1 MLNLL
6 MEAGGGTISAKCS
19 WSALTALLTFK
30 TRLFKKIMR
39 IFAAPQ
45 LAPIGEGGGDMFRK
59 RRFRTFVL

>member
-1 MLNLL
+1 MLNFLIGL
-6 MEAGGGTISAKCS
+6 GGGTISAKCS
-19 WSALTALLTFK
+19 RSALAALLTFK
-30 TRLFKKIMR
+30 TRLFKKFMR